1 MDSQKRKI
9 LIVVALFGAWGLI
22 LALRSPW
29 GTRTQPPARGP
40 VAASPRSPAAQGS
53 GVPRLKTELLAFPV
67 PAYPPEA
74 QSIFGTPPP
83 PPPPPSR
90 QAGLTPALPPP
101 PPPDPFQEDARR
113 LRYVGFLLSGDKATA
128 FIVQG
133 TDVHTVEVGATFLG
147 RFRVQAVTE
156 DAVLLASVAGDKQV
170 RLPLAVGAGAA
181 PPIAPGTSPTR

>member
-1 MDSQKRKI
+1 MESQKRKI

-22 LALRSPW
+22 LAVRYPW
-29 GTRTQPPARGP
+29 GTQTQPAARGP

-53 GVPRLKTELLAFPV
+53 GVPRLKTELLRLPV

-74 QSIFGTPPP
+74 QNIFGTPP

-90 QAGLTPALPPP
+90 QAGLPPAPPP
-101 PPPDPFQEDARR
+101 APPPDPFQEDARR
-113 LRYVGFLLSGDKATA
+113 LRYVGFLQSGDKATA

-133 TDVHTVEVGATFLG
+133 TDVHTVDVGATFLG

-156 DAVLLASVAGDKQV
+156 DAVVLASIAGDKQV
-170 RLPLAVGAGAA
+170 RLPLAVEAGAA
-181 PPIAPGTSPTR
+181 PRQ